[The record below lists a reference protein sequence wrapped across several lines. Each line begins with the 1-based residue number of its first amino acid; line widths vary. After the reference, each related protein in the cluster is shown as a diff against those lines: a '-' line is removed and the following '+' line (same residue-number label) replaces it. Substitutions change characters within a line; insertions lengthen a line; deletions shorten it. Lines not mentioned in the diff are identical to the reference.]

1 HWALTHPDGFLAEIR
16 HQAADLRGRHDD
28 LHRFT
33 LGVHQLAL
41 ELQRFGGELH
51 RADQDAYAARLH
63 LEGRLAAAEAT
74 IAELSRQVREQG
86 LALRFWERLR
96 RLVLPPGGWRHRLLR
111 KSLRLVGRKAV

>member
-1 HWALTHPDGFLAEIR
+1 HPDFVTAILAGVAARAARTVTDVRDLSRLAAQLHWALTHPEGYLGEVR
-16 HQAADLRGRHDD
+16 HQVADLRGRHDD

-51 RADQDAYAARLH
+51 RADQNAYAVRLY
-63 LEGRLAAAEAT
+63 LEGRLAEAEAS

-86 LALRFWERLR
+86 
-96 RLVLPPGGWRHRLLR
+96 
-111 KSLRLVGRKAV
+111 